1 MQRYLDEPYLIDG
14 NKFDLRI
21 YVLVTGVDPL
31 RVYIHNEVVFTAIL
45 GYTSKSMKCVYWH
58 RTSVVLFYMISH
70 IADQSYIDLSIQLA
84 SSFYMQSDPY
94 FVGADKDCDVEVFEQ
109 EYGK

>member
-1 MQRYLDEPYLIDG
+1 
-14 NKFDLRI
+14 
-21 YVLVTGVDPL
+21 
-31 RVYIHNEVVFTAIL
+31 
-45 GYTSKSMKCVYWH
+45 
-58 RTSVVLFYMISH
+58 MISH